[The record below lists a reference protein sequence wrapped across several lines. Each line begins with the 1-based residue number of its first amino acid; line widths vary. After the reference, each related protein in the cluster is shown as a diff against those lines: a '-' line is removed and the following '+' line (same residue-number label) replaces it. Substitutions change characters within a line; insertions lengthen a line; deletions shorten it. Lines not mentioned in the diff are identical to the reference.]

1 MRQIVSILSAI
12 CVIRLVLFRS
22 ALSSLEC
29 AKSFAA
35 LRQRAR
41 AIVSGDDGGPEIHLG
56 EIVDFCPMMFR
67 RKEKKSHG
75 ISSGG
80 WGGTSG
86 GSSSWISET
95 LSISSSGSLSSTAS
109 LNYGSNGVALQAE
122 DPAWYHGLRSHGQ
135 GRIGCISSHK
145 FDSVTGELLDG

>member
-1 MRQIVSILSAI
+1 VRTPPDGIVFESAPSQGSVRQIVSTLSAI
-12 CVIRLVLFRS
+12 CITQLVIFRA

-41 AIVSGDDGGPEIHLG
+41 AIVSGDDSGPEIHLG

-67 RKEKKSHG
+67 RKEEKSHG
-75 ISSGG
+75 ISGGG

-95 LSISSSGSLSSTAS
+95 LSISSSGSLSSTTS
-109 LNYGSNGVALQAE
+109 LNYGDNGVALLAE
-122 DPAWYHGLRSHGQ
+122 YPA
-135 GRIGCISSHK
+135 
-145 FDSVTGELLDG
+145 